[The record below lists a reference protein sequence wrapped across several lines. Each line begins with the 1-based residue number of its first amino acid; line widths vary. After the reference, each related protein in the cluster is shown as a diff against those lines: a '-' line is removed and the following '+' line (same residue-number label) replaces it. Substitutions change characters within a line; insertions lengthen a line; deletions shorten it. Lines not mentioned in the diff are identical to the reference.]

1 VLLNAGYALV
11 AAGKAATPADGIT
24 LAAESIDSGRA
35 LQQLEK
41 LVELTNRK
49 ATREREDNRMK
60 RLASAAAIVIMFAS
74 TSQAEKVP
82 APIPLGIGVA
92 QTSNVALFGEEE
104 VNGARIAEKLLNS
117 RGGVNGTPIRLVFQD
132 TGGDEA
138 GAVNAFQNLINRDK
152 VVGIVGPTLSQQAF
166 SADPIANRAK
176 VPVLAPSNTA
186 KGIPQI
192 GEYIGRVSAPIAFV
206 APVALKQAL
215 KLNPKIKRAAVLYAQ
230 NDAYST
236 SETGTFQETAKT
248 QGLQIATVQKFQTT
262 DSDFTTQVTA
272 VLGAK
277 VDLVIISGLAADS
290 GNLVKQL
297 RQMGYKGMIVGGN
310 GLNTPN
316 IFPVCGAYCND
327 ILVAQAYSPAT
338 TAQNPA
344 NKAFVD
350 EYKARFKKDPPQFA
364 AQAYTGVQVFVEA
377 LKKVETASKKKIAQ
391 MELADVRTR
400 LNRAIRTGSYL
411 TPLGEIGLDK
421 TGEINQRTFYV
432 SRIKMNPDGKTGSF
446 VFLK

>member
-1 VLLNAGYALV
+1 
-11 AAGKAATPADGIT
+11 
-24 LAAESIDSGRA
+24 
-35 LQQLEK
+35 
-41 LVELTNRK
+41 
-49 ATREREDNRMK
+49 MK
-60 RLASAAAIVIMFAS
+60 RLVLIALATLALAATAS
-74 TSQAEKVP
+74 AEKVP
-82 APIPLGIGVA
+82 SPIPVGIGVA
-92 QTSNVALFGEEE
+92 QTSNVALFGEEQ
-104 VNGARIAEKLLNS
+104 VNGARIAEKILNAQ
-117 RGGVNGTPIRLVFQD
+117 GGVNGTPIKLVFQD

-166 SADPIANRAK
+166 SADPIANRAR
-176 VPVLAPSNTA
+176 VPVLGPSNTA

-192 GEYIGRVSAPIAFV
+192 GEYIGRVSAPIAVV
-206 APVALKQAL
+206 APNAIRQAL
-215 KLNPKIKRAAVLYAQ
+215 KMNTAIKKAAVLYAQ
-230 NDAYST
+230 NDAYSS
-236 SETGTFQETAKT
+236 SESGTFQETAKT
-248 QGLQIATVQKFQTT
+248 LGLTIATIQKFQTT

-272 VLGAK
+272 VIAAK

-297 RQMGYKGMIVGGN
+297 RQMGYKGTIVGGN

-344 NKAFVD
+344 NKLFVD
-350 EYKARFKKDPPQFA
+350 EYKSRFRKDPPQFA

-377 LKKVETASKKKIAQ
+377 LKKVEATARKKVVQ
-391 MELADVRTR
+391 LELAEARIL
-400 LNRAIRTGSYL
+400 LNAAIRTGSYK
-411 TPLGEIGLDK
+411 TPLGEISLDK
-421 TGEINQRTFYV
+421 EGEISQKSFYV
-432 SRIKMNPDGKTGSF
+432 SQIRMNPDKKSGVF

>member
-1 VLLNAGYALV
+1 MKLLAVIVFAVLA
-11 AAGKAATPADGIT
+11 
-24 LAAESIDSGRA
+24 LAAP
-35 LQQLEK
+35 
-41 LVELTNRK
+41 
-49 ATREREDNRMK
+49 
-60 RLASAAAIVIMFAS
+60 AS
-74 TSQAEKVP
+74 AEKVP
-82 APIPLGIGVA
+82 SPIPLGIGVA
-92 QTSNVALFGEEE
+92 QSSNVALFGEEQ
-104 VNGARIAEKLLNS
+104 VTGVRISEKLLNTQ
-117 RGGVNGTPIRLVFQD
+117 GGVNGTPIKLIFQD

-176 VPVLAPSNTA
+176 VPVLGPSNTA

-192 GEYIGRVSAPIAFV
+192 GEYIGRVSAPIAVV
-206 APVALKQAL
+206 APNAIRQAL
-215 KLNPKIKRAAVLYAQ
+215 KMNPAIKKAAVLYAQ

-236 SETGTFQETAKT
+236 SESGTFQETAKAL
-248 QGLQIATVQKFQTT
+248 GLTIAMVQKFQTT

-272 VLGAK
+272 VIAAR

-297 RQMGYKGMIVGGN
+297 RQMGYKGTIVGGN

-327 ILVAQAYSPAT
+327 VLVAQAYSPVT

-344 NKAFVD
+344 NKVFVD
-350 EYKARFKKDPPQFA
+350 EYRARFKKDPPQFA
-364 AQAYTGVQVFVEA
+364 AQAYTAVQIFVEA
-377 LKKVETASKKKIAQ
+377 LKKVEVAAGKKVSQ
-391 MELADVRTR
+391 LELAEARTL
-400 LNRAIRTGSYL
+400 LNAAIRTGSYK
-411 TPLGEIGLDK
+411 TPLGEISLDK
-421 TGEINQRTFYV
+421 EGEINQKSFYV
-432 SRIKMNPDGKTGSF
+432 SQIKMNPDKKSGTF